1 MPAVT
6 RVGDANTGHDACPPA
21 TLASGSPNVTVNGK
35 AVGRVGDPYVAH
47 GCKDHSSHVGTI
59 ATGAPCVFVNGK
71 AVGRIGDAVS
81 CGGTVAA
88 GASDVIVGNSGGNR
102 SEFKTTLSKKAP

>member
-6 RVGDANTGHDACPPA
+6 RTGDANTGHDACPPT
-21 TLASGSPNVTVNGK
+21 TLASGSPNVFVNGK

-47 GCKDHSSHVGTI
+47 GCKDHPSHVGTI

-81 CGGTVAA
+81 CGGTVAQ
-88 GASDVIVGNSGGNR
+88 GSSDVFVGNGGG
-102 SEFKTTLSKKAP
+102 A